1 MWLLTFFPYWVFD
14 LALVLGILG
23 LLTSYFIKFVPLIN
37 TYQLSL
43 QLASLALTVVAVWFQ
58 GGIAND
64 QQWEARVAELQKQVL
79 VAEAKS
85 AVTNTEIVTKTVKQI
100 QVVRERGDTITK
112 YIDREVVKNQEVIQ
126 FIENCEIP
134 DVIVDAHNKATK

>member
-1 MWLLTFFPYWVFD
+1 MWLLTFFPYWIFD

-37 TYQLSL
+37 TYRLPL
-43 QLASLALTVVAVWFQ
+43 QLASLALTVTAVWFQ

-64 QQWEARVAELQKQVL
+64 QQWEARVAELQKRVL

-85 AVTNTEIVTKTVKQI
+85 AETNTEIVTKVVKQI

-134 DVIVDAHNKATK
+134 DVIVDTHNKAAK

>member
-1 MWLLTFFPYWVFD
+1 MWLLTFFPYWIFD
-14 LALVLGILG
+14 LALVVGILG
-23 LLTSYFIKFVPLIN
+23 LLASYFIKFVPLIN
-37 TYQLSL
+37 TYRLPL
-43 QLASLALTVVAVWFQ
+43 QLTSLALTVAAVWFQ

-64 QQWEARVAELQKQVL
+64 KQWEARVAELQKQVL

-85 AVTNTEIVTKTVKQI
+85 AVTNTEIVTKVVKQI

-112 YIDREVVKNQEVIQ
+112 YIDREVVRDQEVIQ

-134 DVIVDAHNKATK
+134 DVIVDTHNKAAK

>member
-1 MWLLTFFPYWVFD
+1 MWLLTFFPYWIFD

-37 TYQLSL
+37 TYRLPL
-43 QLASLALTVVAVWFQ
+43 QLASLALTVAAVWFQ

-64 QQWEARVAELQKQVL
+64 QQWEAQVAELQKQVL

-85 AVTNTEIVTKTVKQI
+85 AETNTEIVTKTVKQI

-134 DVIVDAHNKATK
+134 DVIVDAHNKAAK